1 MKKALVTIGKKGMEN
16 FYNEI
21 HTFKNLKE
29 LKKILREK
37 GLKGTAKVNLGEYQK
52 IIDSI

>member
-29 LKKILREK
+29 LKAELKIK
-37 GLKGTAKVNLGEYQK
+37 GLKGTAKVNAGEYQK
-52 IIDSI
+52 VIESI